1 MSDLQKQLKHHQIE
15 LERLKKQ
22 LPSLGEAA
30 KDAKRFYTKNRIN
43 RAPYPSGIIDAFNDA
58 KSAIDGHA
66 NEIKRIQTLIDWDD
80 GTRFAST
87 NIKRAQKEINQIQSD
102 LQKLQDKHLKLS
114 TKLKKLEDG
123 KRTEIEK
130 TQYVEQ
136 QAAASYAMALSEGD
150 EADEQRAEKALLLAS
165 EALATATLGK
175 RGVATTAQAL
185 INEVEKLDEQITKI
199 KEVLKDLRQQ
209 QLRVARIMW
218 ADRLDKAAQELA
230 AVAAHLEATEKALGW
245 TSSISELYLPLHA
258 PHGPTCISQKTISAK
273 AYALSMEQLLA
284 A

>member
-22 LPSLGEAA
+22 LPSLGAA
-30 KDAKRFYTKNRIN
+30 TKDAKRFYAKNRIN

-136 QAAASYAMALSEGD
+136 QAAASYAVALSEGD
-150 EADEQRAEKALLLAS
+150 EAD
-165 EALATATLGK
+165 
-175 RGVATTAQAL
+175 V
-185 INEVEKLDEQITKI
+185 
-199 KEVLKDLRQQ
+199 
-209 QLRVARIMW
+209 
-218 ADRLDKAAQELA
+218 
-230 AVAAHLEATEKALGW
+230 
-245 TSSISELYLPLHA
+245 
-258 PHGPTCISQKTISAK
+258 
-273 AYALSMEQLLA
+273 
-284 A
+284 